1 MIMDP
6 VAISNAIVLLF
17 TLSIFSLIS
26 SKKNLLD
33 RDGILI
39 ANIVGIS
46 IYLLGGLE
54 SFFLIVFFFVVGEIA
69 TKTGSSQSKAKHGKR
84 TTGNILGN
92 STAAILALFLFSPY
106 GFYGAVS
113 AALADTLSS
122 EIGLLSKKK
131 PRLITNWKEVE
142 HGTDGGITLLGCTAA
157 VLGSSMIA
165 LIHLY
170 VFGDPYFFLVLVLCG
185 FLGSLVDSVFG
196 AVLELKHMLN
206 NAEVNFL
213 GSASGAVIAILLK
226 TLRP

>member
-1 MIMDP
+1 MDQL
-6 VAISNAIVLLF
+6 ANALVLFF
-17 TLSIFSLIS
+17 TLSLFSLIS
-26 SKKNLLD
+26 AKKNLLD

-39 ANIVGIS
+39 ANIVGIC

-54 SFFLIVFFFVVGEIA
+54 SFFLIVFFFVAAEAA
-69 TKTGSSQSKAKHGKR
+69 TKISRSNFKIKHEQR

-92 STAAILALFLFSPY
+92 SAAAILALYFYSLF

-131 PRLITNWKEVE
+131 PRLITTLKEVE
-142 HGTDGGITLLGCTAA
+142 HGTDGGVTPLGLYASL
-157 VLGSSMIA
+157 LGSSMVGI
-165 LIHLY
+165 IHFIQ
-170 VFGDPYFFLVLVLCG
+170 FGDIFLFLVLILCG
-185 FLGSLVDSVFG
+185 FVGSIVDSLLG

-226 TLRP
+226 TMRFF